1 MQSISFPQPARFS
14 AGSSAVPTVAIYY
27 VVSLLILLMNV
38 MAVAVV
44 GSPALIALGMLALL
58 ISAFTPGLAL
68 VLLLSSVTL
77 QNLVLALGLDFIE
90 SPEAFKTFQSASFI
104 ITTALFSQALA
115 HLLLRKR
122 TISRQLR
129 SVLFAGAIFGAVIVA
144 YTIIGIRASSLL
156 SAGSYARLYFLG
168 GMSLVIGVVA
178 CRRTS
183 PQFRSALFFVTTV
196 VLCSYGLIE
205 FFFPEYLYTLVS
217 ADAFQRLKFADTA
230 TAGQVSSIQD
240 LINNSTRSY
249 LNLSG
254 QYGLD
259 LAFMRIMGPNF
270 HAISFAYALSFLALI
285 EYAEKR
291 FITFLIA
298 ATLVLLIGAKGP
310 LFIIT
315 LSIATLVIANRG
327 RRLRLSRFALIAML
341 LIYAVVG
348 VSYGVKSAD
357 YHILGF
363 LAGVHGFKEKPLGR
377 GVGVGGNLS
386 ELGKSDEKNFNE
398 FQNQG
403 VASFALESGL
413 GVLLYQIGIFTILIF
428 WFFSKIIK
436 LLRKDIGP
444 GNFRI
449 RTITASAIATLLI
462 TGIFQEEVFSPAAWG
477 LWMLLAGILIGKIS
491 PVLSTKPTKLEH
503 SR

>member
-1 MQSISFPQPARFS
+1 MQSISLPQPARFS
-14 AGSSAVPTVAIYY
+14 GANSPVSNVAIYY
-27 VVSLLILLMNV
+27 VISLLILLVNV
-38 MAVAVV
+38 MAVAIV

-58 ISAFTPGLAL
+58 ISAFMPGLAL

-90 SPEAFKTFQSASFI
+90 SPGTFKTFQSTSFI
-104 ITTALFSQALA
+104 ITTALFSHAFVHFALS
-115 HLLLRKR
+115 KR

-129 SVLFAGAIFGAVIVA
+129 SALIAGAVFGAIIMV
-144 YTIIGIRASSLL
+144 YTIIGIKASTLL

-168 GMSLVIGVVA
+168 GMSLLIGIVA
-178 CRRTS
+178 QRRTS
-183 PQFRSALFFVTTV
+183 AQFRSALFFVTTV
-196 VLCSYGLIE
+196 ALCSFGLIE
-205 FFFPEYLYTLVS
+205 FFFPEYLYKLVA

-230 TAGQVSSIQD
+230 TVNQFTSVQD
-240 LINNSTRSY
+240 LIVNSTRSY

-285 EYAEKR
+285 EYSERR
-291 FITFLIA
+291 FITFLMA

-310 LFIIT
+310 LIIIAV
-315 LSIATLVIANRG
+315 SIATLLIAKRG
-327 RRLRLSRFALIAML
+327 RRLRLSRLALITML
-341 LIYAVVG
+341 LIYSVVG

-363 LAGVHGFKEKPLGR
+363 LAGVQGFKENPLGR

-386 ELGKSDEKNFNE
+386 ELGKSDEKDFTE
-398 FQNQG
+398 FQHQG

-428 WFFSKIIK
+428 WFFFKIIK
-436 LLRKDIGP
+436 LLRTNTDHSS
-444 GNFRI
+444 FRI

-477 LWMLLAGILIGKIS
+477 LWMLLAGILIGNIS
-491 PVLSTKPTKLEH
+491 PRLSSKQTKLEY

>member
-1 MQSISFPQPARFS
+1 MQSISLPQPARFS
-14 AGSSAVPTVAIYY
+14 AANSAASNVAIYY
-27 VVSLLILLMNV
+27 IISLLILLVNV

-58 ISAFTPGLAL
+58 ISAFIPGLAL

-90 SPEAFKTFQSASFI
+90 GPGTFKTFQSTSFI
-104 ITTALFSQALA
+104 ITTALFSHALVY
-115 HLLLRKR
+115 LSLRKR

-129 SVLFAGAIFGAVIVA
+129 SALFAGAVFGAVIVV
-144 YTIIGIRASSLL
+144 YTIIGIKASTLL

-168 GMSLVIGVVA
+168 GMSLLIGIVA

-183 PQFRSALFFVTTV
+183 AQFRSALFSITTV
-196 VLCSYGLIE
+196 ALCSYGSIE
-205 FFFPEYLYTLVS
+205 FFFPEYLYKLVS

-230 TAGQVSSIQD
+230 TVNQFSSVQD
-240 LINNSTRSY
+240 LIINSTRSY

-285 EYAEKR
+285 EYSERR
-291 FITFLIA
+291 FVTFFIA
-298 ATLVLLIGAKGP
+298 AILVLLIGAKGP
-310 LFIIT
+310 LIIIT
-315 LSIATLVIANRG
+315 LSIATLLIAKRG
-327 RRLRLSRFALIAML
+327 RRLRLSRLALITML
-341 LIYAVVG
+341 LVYAVVG

-363 LAGVHGFKEKPLGR
+363 LAGVQGFKEKPLGR

-386 ELGKSDEKNFNE
+386 ELGKSDEKDFTE
-398 FQNQG
+398 FQHQG

-428 WFFSKIIK
+428 WFFFKIIK
-436 LLRKDIGP
+436 LLRKNTD
-444 GNFRI
+444 NSSFRI
-449 RTITASAIATLLI
+449 RTITASGIATLLI

-477 LWMLLAGILIGKIS
+477 LWMLLAGILIGNIS
-491 PVLSTKPTKLEH
+491 PGLSSKQTKWEY